1 MILQALAAYYEKLAE
16 MGKATRPGWCT
27 AKVSYA
33 LNLTEKG
40 ELQGIIY
47 RKKKEERG
55 KKTVEVAVPI
65 TVPEMTTR
73 SSGVSANF
81 LCDNAKYMLG
91 IDKENDEKSRKRAQE
106 CFEAAREKHLSILKN
121 AQGKM
126 AMAVK
131 RFFENWNPEKAF
143 ENPIIRDRLEEL
155 TDGGNLIFCMGIQ
168 EEAQKDE
175 EIKSIWEKS
184 YLEAESGDQ
193 GICLVTGKK
202 GEIARIHRVIK
213 GVPGAQ
219 SSGAALVSF
228 NAPAFESY
236 EKSQSYNA
244 PVSKEAEF
252 AYTTALNFLLSDR
265 EYSMQIG
272 DTMVVFWAESG
283 RDECRKVF
291 WLSANPPKDNQKEIA
306 SLFEDIKEH
315 KYINCDEEI
324 LDPKQKFYILGIAP
338 NAARLSVRFF
348 YQDSFGHILNN
359 FSLHYQRM
367 NMVKPSWEQRE
378 FLGIWSMLYETV
390 NQKSK
395 DKTPVPNMA
404 AMVLRS
410 IVSGGQYPQ
419 SLYLDTLMRIRAEQG
434 EVNWGRASIIKAFLI
449 QNYKWKEGE
458 EYMALNEESKDTAY
472 VLGRLFFALEAVQME
487 ANPDIKATIRDRY
500 FNLSLIHI

>member
-390 NQKSK
+390 NQKS
-395 DKTPVPNMA
+395 
-404 AMVLRS
+404 
-410 IVSGGQYPQ
+410 
-419 SLYLDTLMRIRAEQG
+419 
-434 EVNWGRASIIKAFLI
+434 
-449 QNYKWKEGE
+449 
-458 EYMALNEESKDTAY
+458 
-472 VLGRLFFALEAVQME
+472 
-487 ANPDIKATIRDRY
+487 
-500 FNLSLIHI
+500 